1 MGENAVILFDWSFPM
16 KLLEERICRDGRI
29 LPGDVLKVDSFL
41 NHQIDVS
48 LISECGAEWKDDD
61 VLGVWH

>member
-16 KLLEERICRDGRI
+16 KLLEERICKDGRI

-48 LISECGAEWKDDD
+48 LISECGAEW
-61 VLGVWH
+61 